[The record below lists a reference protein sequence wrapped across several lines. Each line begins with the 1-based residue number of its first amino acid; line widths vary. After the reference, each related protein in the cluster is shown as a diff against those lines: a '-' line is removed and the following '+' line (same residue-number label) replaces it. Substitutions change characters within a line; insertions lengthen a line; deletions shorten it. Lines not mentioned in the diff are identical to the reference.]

1 MSDDVT
7 SRLWC
12 VTPPA
17 GEPVSLSEAKLFLRV
32 DTDDEDDVVTRAI
45 SAARQACE
53 QFLSAALLPQTWS
66 YAVGQAGGCR
76 VALPFGPVTSVTGVV
91 VTDHAGNNTTLDSG
105 SYRIGVDGF
114 SIFFEPVPPGD
125 VLTVTYAA
133 SMAATADDLPVLLVQ
148 GVLHHIAALYEGR
161 DGSAPMPAA
170 SVQCYQP
177 FRRVRL

>member
-7 SRLWC
+7 SRLRC

-17 GEPVSLSEAKLFLRV
+17 SEPVTLAEAKLFLRV
-32 DTDDEDDVVTRAI
+32 DTDDEDDVVTLAI

-53 QFLSAALLPQTWS
+53 QFLSSAILPQSWS
-66 YAVGQAGGCR
+66 FAVGQIGWRR
-76 VALPFGPVTSVTGVV
+76 VALPFGPVNAVTSAVVTNCDGSSVTL
-91 VTDHAGNNTTLDSG
+91 DAGA
-105 SYRIGVDGF
+105 YKIGVDGF

-125 VLTVTYAA
+125 VLTVNYSA
-133 SMAATADDLPVLLVQ
+133 SMAATAGDVPVLLQQ
-148 GVLHHIAALYEGR
+148 GMLHHIAAIYEAR

-170 SVQCYQP
+170 SVQAYQP